1 MFYLG
6 TLIKVY
12 PVDLLLLYCWIVSLA
27 AAAPTD
33 VAIGRTKNN
42 RQDRSAQK
50 RLQKE
55 EVEIPKHSKNDIKF
69 IPVYFS
75 REKTYSNS
83 EMW

>member
-1 MFYLG
+1 M
-6 TLIKVY
+6 
-12 PVDLLLLYCWIVSLA
+12 SLA

-55 EVEIPKHSKNDIKF
+55 EEEIPKTFKK
-69 IPVYFS
+69 
-75 REKTYSNS
+75 
-83 EMW
+83 